1 VISRRKRTADS
12 HRIASWMN
20 DVNLRLA
27 SATDRAALERLAM
40 RDDRSL
46 PPSPH
51 LVAAR
56 DGELAVA
63 LSLVTGEI
71 VADPFQRTVELQAL
85 LRCYAAGARVE
96 PGAELAREEIA
107 RTGSGPWPSAAP
119 LGAVS

>member
-1 VISRRKRTADS
+1 VITRRKHTPDS

-20 DVNLRLA
+20 DVSLRLA
-27 SATDRAALERLAM
+27 SASDRAALDRLAM
-40 RDDRSL
+40 RDDRPL

-71 VADPFQRTVELQAL
+71 VADPFQRTAELQAL
-85 LRCYAAGARVE
+85 LRCYAAGAHVE
-96 PGAELAREEIA
+96 PGAELACEET
-107 RTGSGPWPSAAP
+107 RPVGSGPWPCAAA